1 MIYIFFY
8 VSVYFQYWLR
18 KVFLVTKDLLE
29 ETNEEEDYPFFTFG
43 SMILAQLDN
52 DWNGSDNY
60 ASQLIE
66 EENNVRKN
74 ELLNYFN
81 ANTDSRFLLG
91 LTCYDQLHKDW
102 IDFARKLSNPNKNEN
117 T

>member
-1 MIYIFFY
+1 M
-8 VSVYFQYWLR
+8 
-18 KVFLVTKDLLE
+18 E

-66 EENNVRKN
+66 DENNVRKN
-74 ELLNYFN
+74 ELLNYFH

-117 T
+117 TQLVIDSMIDG